1 MPYSGT
7 VLALFI
13 IFAIVINPLGMNRIV
28 LPILFVLLYQ
38 SLNAQITV
46 ELTVENAAVST
57 TCDDVFT
64 APDPLWQ
71 VEVENQDVVTY
82 PQQGACFTA
91 LPNVQYAEDFNCPND
106 LPVTIEVCFTV
117 FENDPLIPFG
127 CFIDQACEEQ
137 ACENITLPALGEM
150 VPYTLSIP
158 NGGSSGGTLEYTVS
172 VNGNGNY
179 NDLPCEAISLG
190 TLLRGDTLGDATIGQ
205 YDNLC
210 ANDQNEPNPAD
221 DGGFTNS
228 NGVWFEFTTGPNIGS
243 VAWIEA
249 LGDPENTGDAFD
261 VEVAL
266 YRSDND
272 TCTGNLELVSWS
284 APTDMRD
291 VYMRV
296 SCPEPDTRYYILVD
310 GAFTNPGDEEGVFG
324 LRLISTDV
332 DDAPNER
339 CDALMLGAVPEGD
352 TISTDTFYGNYCA
365 DSNNDPFSPDFVVQ
379 NSVWF
384 SFEAP
389 PSGNVWIEAN
399 SNRIVDSIGI
409 QLSLYRA
416 FSTCSGFF
424 QHLESAYDLA
434 DEDEALNFSC
444 LVGGSTYYVMIDGDG
459 ANGTGM
465 FSLDIYDAGD
475 ITPRTQIDTV
485 ICAGDSFEVGSSS
498 YTEAGTYAD
507 TIILFLGCDSII
519 NTNLTVL
526 DPVSVN
532 IEQIQ
537 PAIGEGN
544 ASGQAIATATGGNG
558 GYTFE
563 WCDGTTGPSNN
574 NLVGGA
580 ECCVTVT
587 DDFGCVGDTC
597 FTMDF
602 LVGIMPVAQVDSVA
616 CNGGNTGSIE
626 FSAMGGIPPY
636 EYSWEKT
643 DLTLSGT
650 GVLNEDNEAATLPD
664 LTAGTYTISIS
675 DNFFDT
681 TLTVAVEEPAALE
694 LAITGQS
701 SASCF
706 GFCDG
711 SLSVEASGGIP
722 PYDFSWQNGAD
733 TSALTSLCAGIY
745 TVLLTDANGCELSA
759 DYEVEQP
766 EEFIATIDLDQ
777 EVSCFG
783 GSDGQLSV
791 STNGQPL
798 AYTWNTGSDTDTIS
812 NRPTGTYSV
821 TVTNTDGCLDTTE
834 ALLPQP
840 EAPLVAQIELLE
852 PITCFGFADGTL
864 GAVPIGPGN
873 TFDYAWSNGNTQAN
887 NNGLAAG
894 LYDLTLTNERG
905 CTDTASFQLGTP
917 AALDFQAT
925 PTDLTCLSG
934 ENGGQLRIDTV
945 TGGTSPFEYSLDGVV
960 FGDNP
965 NFAGLFA
972 GSYSLIV
979 RDSFGCEVEQ
989 MATVDPAPVLIVD
1002 AGRDTTINLGDTLTL
1017 IGTATTDFPVYTWI
1031 AADSS
1036 QFQFAGPSINVSPLR
1051 STTYLLQV
1059 FDSLSLC
1066 TDQDVVNV
1074 KIERNRRVFIPTA
1087 FSPNGDG
1094 RNDQFF
1100 IHGDKALVN
1109 IPVMRIF
1116 NRTGSLVFE
1125 RENIMP
1131 NNDIMGWDGTF
1142 RGEEL
1147 NPGIFAYYAEITF
1160 ADGATEVYSGDVM
1173 LMR

>member
-1 MPYSGT
+1 MK
-7 VLALFI
+7 
-13 IFAIVINPLGMNRIV
+13 RIV
-28 LPILFVLLYQ
+28 LPVLFMLSGLW
-38 SLNAQITV
+38 LPAQVTV
-46 ELTVENAAVST
+46 ELTVTDATVTT
-57 TCDDVFT
+57 TCDDLFS

-71 VEVENQDVVTY
+71 VEVENQGIVIY
-82 PQQGACFTA
+82 PAQGPCYTA
-91 LPNVQYAEDFNCPND
+91 LPNVQYAEDFNCPSD
-106 LPVTIEVCFTV
+106 LPATIEVCFTV
-117 FENDPLIPFG
+117 FENDPLLPIG
-127 CFIDQACEEQ
+127 CFIDRSCEEQ
-137 ACENITLPALGEM
+137 ICENVPLPALDETQDL
-150 VPYTLSIP
+150 TLSLP
-158 NGGSSGGTLEYTVS
+158 NGGASGGTLNYSIS
-172 VNGNGNY
+172 VTGNGNY
-179 NDLPCEAISLG
+179 NDLPCQAIALG

-210 ANDQNEPNPAD
+210 ANNQNEPNPAD

-228 NGVWFEFTTGPNIGS
+228 NGVWFEFTTGPDIGS

-284 APTDMRD
+284 APNDNRD

-310 GAFTNPGDEEGVFG
+310 GAFTDPGDEEGVFG

-339 CDALMLGAVPEGD
+339 CDALHLGAVPPGD
-352 TISTDTFYGNYCA
+352 TIGTNTLYGNYCA

-379 NSVWF
+379 TSVWF

-399 SNRIVDSIGI
+399 SDRLVDSIGI

-424 QHLESAYDLA
+424 QHLESAYDPA

-444 LVGGSTYYVMIDGDG
+444 LVGGATYYILIDGDG
-459 ANGTGM
+459 SNATGM

-475 ITPRTQIDTV
+475 ITPVTQIDTT
-485 ICAGDSFEVGSSS
+485 ICASDSFEVGSSS
-498 YTEAGTYAD
+498 YTETGVYAD

-526 DPVSVN
+526 EPISVN
-532 IEQIQ
+532 VEQIQ

-544 ASGQAIATATGGNG
+544 ANGWAIAYPTGGSG
-558 GYTFE
+558 GYIIE
-563 WCDGTTGPSNN
+563 WCDGMTGPSNN

-580 ECCVTVT
+580 TCCVTVT

-602 LVGIMPVAQVDSVA
+602 LTGIVPMAQADSVA

-636 EYSWEKT
+636 DYNWEKT
-643 DLTLSGT
+643 DLSLSGT
-650 GVLNEDNEAATLPD
+650 GILNEDNETATLPN
-664 LTAGTYTISIS
+664 LTAGTYAVTIA

-681 TLTVAVEEPAALE
+681 TFTMIVEEPSALE
-694 LAITGQS
+694 LTILSQS
-701 SASCF
+701 STSCF

-711 SLSVEASGGIP
+711 AISVEASGGTP
-722 PYDFSWQNGAD
+722 PYTFSWVNGAD
-733 TSALTSLCAGIY
+733 TTALTDLCAGIY
-745 TVLLTDANGCELSA
+745 PLLLTDANGCELQVE
-759 DYEVEQP
+759 YEIGQP
-766 EEFIATIDLDQ
+766 DEFIAAIAVEQ

-791 STNGQPL
+791 STNGQP
-798 AYTWNTGSDTDTIS
+798 TDFNWSTGSTTDTLD
-812 NRPTGTYSV
+812 NQPTGLYSI
-821 TVTNTDGCLDTTE
+821 TVTNSDGCQDTTE

-840 EAPLVAQIELLE
+840 DAPLEAAIALSE
-852 PITCFGFADGTL
+852 PVTCFGFSDGAL
-864 GAVPIGPGN
+864 EAVPIGPGE
-873 TFDYAWSNGNTQAN
+873 TFTYAWSNGNTQSN
-887 NNGLAAG
+887 NRGLAAG
-894 LYDLTLTNERG
+894 PYSLTLTNERG
-905 CTDTASFQLGTP
+905 CLDTATFELPQP
-917 AALDFQAT
+917 VALDFEASAT
-925 PTDLTCLSG
+925 DITCVSG
-934 ENGGQLRIDTV
+934 DNGGQLRIDTV

-960 FGDNP
+960 FGNSP
-965 NFAGLFA
+965 VFSSLFA

-979 RDSFGCEVEQ
+979 RDSFGCETEQ
-989 MATVDPAPVLIVD
+989 IQTVAPAPVLTAN
-1002 AGRDTTINLGDTLTL
+1002 AGRDTTINLGDTILL
-1017 IGTATTDFPVYTWI
+1017 SATTSADAPSFTWI
-1031 AADSS
+1031 ASDSS
-1036 QFQFAGPSINVSPLR
+1036 QLQFTGQSISVSPQR
-1051 STTYLLQV
+1051 TTTYVLQV
-1059 FDSLSLC
+1059 FDALSLC
-1066 TDQDVVNV
+1066 NEQDIINV
-1074 KIERNRRVFIPTA
+1074 KVERVRRVYIPTA

-1094 RNDQFF
+1094 RNDEFF

-1116 NRTGSLVFE
+1116 SRTGSLVFE
-1125 RENIMP
+1125 RKDIMP
-1131 NNDIMGWDGTF
+1131 NNNMMGWDGRF

-1147 NPGIFAYYAEITF
+1147 NPGIFVYYAEITF
-1160 ADGATEVYSGDVM
+1160 ADGATEVFTGDVL

>member
-1 MPYSGT
+1 MK
-7 VLALFI
+7 
-13 IFAIVINPLGMNRIV
+13 RIV
-28 LPILFVLLYQ
+28 LSTLFILLGQWL
-38 SLNAQITV
+38 SAQVTV
-46 ELTVENAAVST
+46 ELTVENANVTT
-57 TCDDVFT
+57 TCDDLFS

-71 VEVENQDVVTY
+71 VEVESQGIVIY
-82 PQQGACFTA
+82 PAQGACYTA

-106 LPVTIEVCFTV
+106 LPATIEVCFTV
-117 FENDPLIPFG
+117 FENDPFLPIG
-127 CFIDQACEEQ
+127 CFVDRACEEQ
-137 ACENITLPALGEM
+137 ICADIPLPALEETQAF
-150 VPYTLSIP
+150 TLSLP

-172 VNGNGNY
+172 VTGNGNY
-179 NDLPCEAISLG
+179 NDLPCEAINLG

-210 ANDQNEPNPAD
+210 ANNQNEPNPAD
-221 DGGFTNS
+221 DGAFSNS
-228 NGVWFEFTTGPNIGS
+228 NGVWFEFTTGPDIGS
-243 VAWIEA
+243 VAWIQA

-284 APTDMRD
+284 APNDNRD

-296 SCPEPDTRYYILVD
+296 SCPDPDTRYYILVD
-310 GAFTNPGDEEGVFG
+310 GAFTDPGDEEGVFG

-339 CDALMLGAVPEGD
+339 CDALPLGAVPAGD
-352 TISTDTFYGNYCA
+352 TISTNTFYGNYCA
-365 DSNNDPFSPDFVVQ
+365 DSNGDPFSPNFVVQ

-416 FSTCSGFF
+416 FSTCNGFF
-424 QHLESAYDLA
+424 QHLESAYDPA

-444 LVGGSTYYVMIDGDG
+444 LVGGATYYILIDGDG
-459 ANGTGM
+459 SNGTGM

-475 ITPRTQIDTV
+475 ITPRTQIDTT

-498 YTEAGTYAD
+498 YTATGTYAD

-526 DPVSVN
+526 EPISVN

-544 ASGQAIATATGGNG
+544 ASGQAIATPSGGNG
-558 GYTFE
+558 GYAIE
-563 WCDGTTGPSNN
+563 WCDGATGPANN

-580 ECCVTVT
+580 ECCVMVT
-587 DDFGCVGDTC
+587 DDLGCVGDTC
-597 FTMDF
+597 FTMEF
-602 LVGIMPVAQVDSVA
+602 LTGIMPMAQADSVA
-616 CNGGNTGSIE
+616 CNDGNTGSIE
-626 FSAMGGIPPY
+626 FSAMGGLPPY
-636 EYSWEKT
+636 DYSWEKT

-650 GVLNEDNEAATLPD
+650 GVLNEDNEIATLPN
-664 LTAGTYTISIS
+664 LTAGSYAISITDS
-675 DNFFDT
+675 FFDT
-681 TLTVAVEEPAALE
+681 IFTIVVEEPSALE
-694 LAITGQS
+694 LAITAQG

-706 GFCDG
+706 GVCDG
-711 SLSVEASGGIP
+711 ILSVAASGGTP
-722 PYDFSWQNGAD
+722 PYAFSWENGAD
-733 TSALTSLCAGIY
+733 TAALNDLCAGTY
-745 TVLLTDANGCELSA
+745 SLLMTDANGCELSM

-766 EEFIATIDLDQ
+766 EAFIATIGVDQ
-777 EVSCFG
+777 EVSCFD

-791 STNGQPL
+791 STNGQPV
-798 AYTWNTGSDTDTIS
+798 AFTWNTGSDTDTIT
-812 NRPTGTYSV
+812 NRPTGTYAV

-840 EAPLVAQIELLE
+840 EAPLVAQIGLLE
-852 PITCFGFADGTL
+852 PVTCFGLTDGAL
-864 GAVPIGPGN
+864 EAIPIGPGN
-873 TFDYAWSNGNTQAN
+873 TFTYAWSNGTTQAN
-887 NNGLAAG
+887 NRGLSAG
-894 LYDLTLTNERG
+894 LYNLTLANERG
-905 CTDTASFQLGTP
+905 CTDTTSFLLSEPADLNFEASV
-917 AALDFQAT
+917 
-925 PTDLTCLSG
+925 TDITCVSG
-934 ENGGQLRIDTV
+934 ENGGQLRVDTV
-945 TGGTSPFEYSLDGVV
+945 TGGTPPFEYSLDGVV
-960 FGDNP
+960 FN
-965 NFAGLFA
+965 NSSVFSSLFA

-979 RDSFGCEVEQ
+979 RDSFGCETERTQ
-989 MATVDPAPVLIVD
+989 TVAPAPVLVVD

-1017 IGTATTDFPVYTWI
+1017 TGISSADFPSYTWI
-1031 AADSS
+1031 NSDSS
-1036 QFQFAGPSINVSPLR
+1036 QFRLSGQSINVSPLR
-1051 STTYLLQV
+1051 TTTYTLQV
-1059 FDSLSLC
+1059 ADSLSLC
-1066 TDQDVVNV
+1066 TDQDIITV
-1074 KIERNRRVFIPTA
+1074 KVERNRRVYIPTA

-1094 RNDQFF
+1094 KNDEFF

-1125 RENIMP
+1125 GKNIMP
-1131 NNDIMGWDGTF
+1131 NNNMMGWDGRF

-1147 NPGIFAYYAEITF
+1147 NPGIFVYYAQITF
-1160 ADGATEVYSGDVM
+1160 ADGATEVFSGDVM